1 MRPDTEGGAVGRDAA
16 DGVVVGDAG
25 DGVVV
30 RDATPDDWSA
40 IYPIFASIVA
50 DGRTYAYPEGL
61 DTDAARALWMEPAP
75 SRCVVATVDG
85 VVVGTAKMGPNRP
98 GRGSHVAT
106 ASVMV
111 ADAARRRGVGRAL
124 GLDVVDW
131 AFDEGYRGIQFNA
144 VVAANVAAV
153 ALWREHGFE
162 VVGTV
167 PRAFEHRELGFVDLY
182 VMYRAL
188 G

>member
-1 MRPDTEGGAVGRDAA
+1 VETEPERVD
-16 DGVVVGDAG
+16 
-25 DGVVV
+25 VVV
-30 RDATPDDWSA
+30 RAAAPEDWTA
-40 IYPIFASIVA
+40 IYPIFAAIVA

-61 DTDAARALWMEPAP
+61 DSDAARALWVESPP
-75 SRCVVATVDG
+75 GRCVVATIDG
-85 VVVGTAKMGPNRP
+85 TVVGTAKMGPNRP
-98 GRGSHVAT
+98 GRGAHVAT

-111 ADAARRRGVGRAL
+111 EDAARGRGVGRAL
-124 GLDVVDW
+124 GRDLVDW

-144 VVAANVAAV
+144 VVATNAAAV
-153 ALWREHGFE
+153 ALWRELGFE